1 MHMTFLENRTFD
13 EIAVGES
20 AEVTREVGK
29 TDIEL
34 FAVVSGDVNPA
45 HLDHDYAANTRFKGV
60 IMHGMWG
67 GALISSLLGTR
78 LPGPGTIYLSQS
90 LAFKR
95 PVCPGDQVTVRVSVK
110 SKRDDKKLVTFDC
123 SAVNQR
129 GETVIEGEAVVLA
142 PTEKVRQAAPAVP
155 DVFLARPAG
164 MSAAGGRVHDLVAY
178 APA

>member
-1 MHMTFLENRTFD
+1 MTYLENRTFD
-13 EIAVGES
+13 EIALGECV
-20 AEVTREVGK
+20 EVTREVGK

-45 HLDHDYAANTRFKGV
+45 HLDADYAANTRFKGV

-95 PVCPGDQVTVRVSVK
+95 PVCLGDQVTVRVAVK

-155 DVFLARPAG
+155 DVFLARTAG
-164 MSAAGGRVHDLVAY
+164 ASAAGARIHDLVAY

>member
-1 MHMTFLENRTFD
+1 MTFLENRTYD
-13 EIAVGES
+13 EIALGES

-45 HLDHDYAANTRFKGV
+45 HLDDDYAANTRFKGV

-95 PVCPGDQVTVRVSVK
+95 PVCLGDQVTVRVSVK

>member
-1 MHMTFLENRTFD
+1 MTFLENRTFD

-67 GALISSLLGTR
+67 GALISALLGTR
-78 LPGPGTIYLSQS
+78 LPGPGTIYLSPS

-95 PVCPGDQVTVRVSVK
+95 PVCLGDQVTVRVSVK

-164 MSAAGGRVHDLVAY
+164 MSAAGGRIHDLVAY